1 MVATVIVI
9 IITTD
14 VTIARI
20 IALKV
25 DIATYNYDHIHEH
38 DDTHRNGSSNTTY
51 IVMLTILA
59 VGSYLGSVLAIGPTP
74 RPLREVRSPIHGPE
88 EATAA
93 HAGGVDPQS
102 D

>member
-38 DDTHRNGSSNTTY
+38 DDTHRNGSSYTTY

-88 EATAA
+88 EATA
-93 HAGGVDPQS
+93 GVDPQG